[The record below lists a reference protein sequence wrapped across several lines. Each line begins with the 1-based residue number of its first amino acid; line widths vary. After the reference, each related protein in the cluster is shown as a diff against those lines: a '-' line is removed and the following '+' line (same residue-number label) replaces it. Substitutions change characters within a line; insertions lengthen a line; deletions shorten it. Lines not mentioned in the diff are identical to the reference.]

1 MRIDKI
7 EIDGFGK
14 LNNREFVFA
23 DGINLIYGENESGKS
38 TLCEFLLSAF
48 YGLPTET
55 KKEVLDIPTR
65 QKYRPWNTE
74 KFGGRVYFADDNGK
88 KYVIERIFK
97 STPRTDKSVLRDADT
112 WEEID
117 SGENLGERF
126 FGLSRKAF
134 LKTLY
139 VRSFGADNLK
149 SDDGEILS
157 RLSNLET
164 AGDEDISYSKII
176 NAMEKEIFHLKTKTG
191 RGGKITELEDRLREL
206 NSELSIS
213 SMTQNALENDRRELE
228 NLKKATYEKEE
239 EAKVLEEKY
248 AQALQYEK
256 FIAQKKIEESKTII
270 ESRLKKEEE
279 KLQNIKLQLEKT
291 NSDNEPVISA
301 EEISRARTL
310 ETKKLLAEEKM
321 LEAKRGVPDG
331 VRPILDETRIIPS
344 FFGLVIFLIGFFVKS
359 IVLYISG
366 ILVAVVGILIS
377 LLINIKKRKD
387 DDKKRE
393 VYYELKHDV
402 DKINDELRSIFEPYG
417 VQISDELSAL
427 YVSVNDKVKQAS
439 QLEQQ
444 LKDCEKEIELLKAAI
459 AEKTEMV
466 EFSEDVMEYCGEDA
480 EELFVKIGALKSEI
494 KQAQEETHEISVRL
508 VRETAEIRSE
518 EEIEAELAEVS
529 EEVKTLTK
537 RHASLTKA
545 AEWLTRAHNEI
556 KNNFAPRL
564 NEKAS
569 EYLKFLTYEKYEDVR
584 ATDTFGINLKD
595 TDGNI
600 AEAEYMSRGT
610 YDLMY
615 IALRFAAMNVL
626 TNAKIPPVILDDA
639 FSQLDDK
646 RLAQA
651 IKFLK
656 VMPEFSQVLY
666 FTCHENYKK
675 SDDGINIIKL

>member
-55 KKEVLDIPTR
+55 KKEVVDIPTR

-74 KFGGRVYFADDNGK
+74 KFGGRVHFTDDNGK
-88 KYVIERIFK
+88 KYVIERTFK
-97 STPRTDKSVLRDADT
+97 STPRSDKSILRDADT

-139 VRSFGADNLK
+139 VRSFGADSLK

-191 RGGKITELEDRLREL
+191 RGGKITELEDRL
-206 NSELSIS
+206 
-213 SMTQNALENDRRELE
+213 NALNQEKSLSRMTYSTLSEDEKYAE
-228 NLKKATYEKEE
+228 NLKKSAEEKEKQAKSFEAKYNTALSFEKYKSYQKTLEAKEVIKNRIAKEE
-239 EAKVLEEKY
+239 ERL
-248 AQALQYEK
+248 AQ
-256 FIAQKKIEESKTII
+256 IEE
-270 ESRLKKEEE
+270 ELK
-279 KLQNIKLQLEKT
+279 NIKDEPQKT
-291 NSDNEPVISA
+291 VSVDD
-301 EEISRARTL
+301 ISRARAL
-310 ETKKLLAEEKM
+310 ETKKLLTEENLNKHQ
-321 LEAKRGVPDG
+321 KPSNKSTST
-331 VRPILDETRIIPS
+331 ILSALLAVI
-344 FFGLVIFLIGFFVKS
+344 GLVAAFSGKFYMFL
-359 IVLYISG
+359 SG
-366 ILVAVVGILIS
+366 M
-377 LLINIKKRKD
+377 LLIVAGLCLFALFTKKIRRKQSEYLAIQ
-387 DDKKRE
+387 KE
-393 VYYELKHDV
+393 LETINLELSAIYE
-402 DKINDELRSIFEPYG
+402 RYG
-417 VQISDELSAL
+417 VSVSDELSAI
-427 YVSVNDKVKQAS
+427 YMNVSNRDEAKKELEKKREECIKEVESFVKS
-439 QLEQQ
+439 IPDES
-444 LKDCEKEIELLKAAI
+444 DE
-459 AEKTEMV
+459 
-466 EFSEDVMEYCGEDA
+466 EFSEEVINYNGETADELYKKITLLREESKKAA
-480 EELFVKIGALKSEI
+480 EEASDI
-494 KQAQEETHEISVRL
+494 TVRL
-508 VRETAEIRSE
+508 TRETAEIRKE
-518 EEIEAELAEVS
+518 EDVEAEILQTT
-529 EEVKTLTK
+529 EELKTLTT
-537 RHASLTKA
+537 RHSALTKA
-545 AEWLTRAHNEI
+545 AEWLMQAHNEI

-584 ATDTFGINLKD
+584 ATDTFGINLKG

-600 AEAEYMSRGT
+600 TEAEYMSRGT

-626 TNAKIPPVILDDA
+626 TDSKIPPVILDDA

-646 RLAQA
+646 RLTQA
-651 IKFLK
+651 MKFLK
-656 VMPEFSQVLY
+656 VMPEFSQVMY
-666 FTCHENYKK
+666 FTCHENNV
-675 SDDGINIIKL
+675 STSDGINIIKL

>member
-55 KKEVLDIPTR
+55 KKEVVDIPTR

-74 KFGGRVYFADDNGK
+74 KFGGRVYFTDDNGK
-88 KYVIERIFK
+88 KYVIERTFK
-97 STPRTDKSVLRDADT
+97 STPRSDKSILRDADT

-139 VRSFGADNLK
+139 VRSFGADSLK

-164 AGDEDISYSKII
+164 AGDEDVSYSKII

-191 RGGKITELEDRLREL
+191 RGGKITELEDRLNALNQEKSLSRMTYSTLSEDEKYAETLKCEAEEKEKAIKSQEEKYNLAIAHEKYL
-206 NSELSIS
+206 NSQKITQ
-213 SMTQNALENDRRELE
+213 TQNAIKERIEAVTE
-228 NLKKATYEKEE
+228 KKKTAEE
-239 EAKVLEEKY
+239 ELTNLADEE
-248 AQALQYEK
+248 
-256 FIAQKKIEESKTII
+256 
-270 ESRLKKEEE
+270 
-279 KLQNIKLQLEKT
+279 
-291 NSDNEPVISA
+291 VINVTA
-301 EEISRARTL
+301 EEISRARAL
-310 ETKKLLAEEKM
+310 ETKKVLTEEK
-321 LEAKRGVPDG
+321 LENLKKQPKRKNNAFILLILSLLGIGIAFWQLILGCLLVALGVVLFFVFDKKNKKTESDDLQSIQ
-331 VRPILDETRIIPS
+331 RELDEITNE
-344 FFGLVIFLIGFFVKS
+344 LES
-359 IVLYISG
+359 I
-366 ILVAVVGILIS
+366 
-377 LLINIKKRKD
+377 
-387 DDKKRE
+387 
-393 VYYELKHDV
+393 LK
-402 DKINDELRSIFEPYG
+402 PYG
-417 VQISDELSAL
+417 VSVSDELSTIFM
-427 YVSVNDKVKQAS
+427 SSKGKENKKRE
-439 QLEQQ
+439 LE
-444 LKDCEKEIELLKAAI
+444 KAICEYEKEI
-459 AEKTEMV
+459 KTLTNSIPEDKIV
-466 EFSEDVMEYCGEDA
+466 EFSDEVKTYSQESA
-480 EELFVKIGALKSEI
+480 EEIRKKINLLK
-494 KQAQEETHEISVRL
+494 EESSILKEKSSQILVRL
-508 VRETAEIRSE
+508 ARETAEIRKE
-518 EEIEAELAEVS
+518 EDIEAEISQVAEELNS
-529 EEVKTLTK
+529 LTK

-545 AEWLTRAHNEI
+545 AEWLMRAHNEI

-569 EYLKFLTYEKYEDVR
+569 EYLKFLTYERYEDVR
-584 ATDTFGINLKD
+584 ATDTFGINVKD

-600 AEAEYMSRGT
+600 TEAEYMSRGT

-626 TNAKIPPVILDDA
+626 TDAKIPPVILDDA

-651 IKFLK
+651 MKFLK

-666 FTCHENYKK
+666 FTCHENNV
-675 SDDGINIIKL
+675 STTDGINIIKL